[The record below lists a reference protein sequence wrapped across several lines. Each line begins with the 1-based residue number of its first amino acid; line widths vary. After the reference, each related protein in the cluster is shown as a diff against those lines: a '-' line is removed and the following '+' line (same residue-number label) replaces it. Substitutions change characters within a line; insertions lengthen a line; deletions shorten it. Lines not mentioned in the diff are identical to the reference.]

1 MRDFATR
8 WEWNPFHADSFI
20 WLRFSLSLS
29 LSIDIDSSPPRRKN
43 GMKRVV
49 AHEPR
54 IVSRLVAGQTSRFD
68 GWKRASNGNCYPF
81 PDNEYLKYRAR
92 LMYSLLL
99 RIGHFPSPPLRL
111 SDIPWNRLI
120 WWWSSTELVSFRFVS
135 FPNPYDFSEPVRKY
149 SIRKP
154 GEEKKGG

>member
-1 MRDFATR
+1 
-8 WEWNPFHADSFI
+8 
-20 WLRFSLSLS
+20 
-29 LSIDIDSSPPRRKN
+29 
-43 GMKRVV
+43 MKRVV

-135 FPNPYDFSEPVRKY
+135 EPL
-149 SIRKP
+149 
-154 GEEKKGG
+154 

>member
-1 MRDFATR
+1 
-8 WEWNPFHADSFI
+8 
-20 WLRFSLSLS
+20 
-29 LSIDIDSSPPRRKN
+29 
-43 GMKRVV
+43 MKRVV

-54 IVSRLVAGQTSRFD
+54 IVSRLVDEGQTTRFD

-99 RIGHFPSPPLRL
+99 RIGDFPLPPPPRL
-111 SDIPWNRLI
+111 SDIPDGI
-120 WWWSSTELVSFRFVS
+120 VSSVVVVIHQELVSFS
-135 FPNPYDFSEPVRKY
+135 NPYDFPNAPIF

-154 GEEKKGG
+154 GEEKKGGYIYIYIYTV